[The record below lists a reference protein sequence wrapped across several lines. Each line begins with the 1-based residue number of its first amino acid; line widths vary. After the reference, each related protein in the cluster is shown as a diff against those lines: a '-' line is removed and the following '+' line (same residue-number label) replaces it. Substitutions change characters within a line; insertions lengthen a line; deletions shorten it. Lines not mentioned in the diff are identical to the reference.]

1 MLGAVL
7 RLALVVASGLL
18 LSLAF
23 EPVAWFAVLP
33 LAVAG
38 FFLAVHGRRAR
49 AGFGLGLAFGASFYL
64 THIWWMRAVA
74 VPAWLGLSALEAFF
88 YGLTGAAVAL
98 LTSAGP
104 TRRWWPL
111 WAAAAWVALEMLRS
125 TWPFSGMPW
134 GRLAFATVDTP
145 VARLLPWIGMV
156 GVSLVLALAA
166 ALLAHLALSRA
177 RSWRADAA
185 GLGLVAAATAAA
197 ALAPY
202 DPGTPD
208 GTVTVAAVQG
218 DVPGPGN
225 DTLFDHR
232 QVTLNHVEETER
244 LAAAAAAGE
253 VPQPDLVVWPE
264 NSTAVDPFL
273 DVQTRAGI
281 ERAVAA
287 VGVPVL
293 VGAIVDDGP
302 DHVLNQGIVWDPE
315 TGAGERYTKWH
326 PVPYGEY
333 IPFREYA
340 DFNFG
345 ELARIR
351 RDMRAGSRTEPLE
364 VAGARLAN
372 AICFD
377 VAYDDAIHAQV
388 REGADLLTVQ
398 TSNATFI
405 FTDQVDQQF
414 AITRLRALEAGKWL
428 VVASTNGLT
437 GIIDP
442 DGEVV
447 ETVERRTTAS
457 VVAEVGLHRGASPGI
472 VLTPWV
478 TRGVQLATV
487 LGLLLVLLA
496 RVRSRRGAPQVDEAS
511 A

>member
-1 MLGAVL
+1 M
-7 RLALVVASGLL
+7 
-18 LSLAF
+18 
-23 EPVAWFAVLP
+23 
-33 LAVAG
+33 
-38 FFLAVHGRRAR
+38 
-49 AGFGLGLAFGASFYL
+49 
-64 THIWWMRAVA
+64 
-74 VPAWLGLSALEAFF
+74 
-88 YGLTGAAVAL
+88 
-98 LTSAGP
+98 
-104 TRRWWPL
+104 
-111 WAAAAWVALEMLRS
+111 
-125 TWPFSGMPW
+125 
-134 GRLAFATVDTP
+134 
-145 VARLLPWIGMV
+145 
-156 GVSLVLALAA
+156 
-166 ALLAHLALSRA
+166 
-177 RSWRADAA
+177 
-185 GLGLVAAATAAA
+185 AAATAAA

-225 DTLFDHR
+225 DILFDHR

-287 VGVPVL
+287 AGVPVL

-315 TGAGERYTKWH
+315 TGPGERYTKWH

-333 IPFREYA
+333 IPFRQYL

-364 VAGARLAN
+364 VAGARLAD

-377 VAYDDAIHAQV
+377 VAYDDGIHAQV

-457 VVAEVGLHRGASPGI
+457 VVAEVGLHHGASPGI

-478 TRGVQLATV
+478 TLGVQLATV

>member
-1 MLGAVL
+1 
-7 RLALVVASGLL
+7 
-18 LSLAF
+18 
-23 EPVAWFAVLP
+23 
-33 LAVAG
+33 
-38 FFLAVHGRRAR
+38 
-49 AGFGLGLAFGASFYL
+49 
-64 THIWWMRAVA
+64 
-74 VPAWLGLSALEAFF
+74 
-88 YGLTGAAVAL
+88 
-98 LTSAGP
+98 
-104 TRRWWPL
+104 
-111 WAAAAWVALEMLRS
+111 MLRS

-218 DVPGPGN
+218 DVPSPGN
-225 DTLFDHR
+225 DILFDHR

-287 VGVPVL
+287 AGVPVL

-315 TGAGERYTKWH
+315 TGPGERYTKWH

-333 IPFREYA
+333 IPFRQYL

-364 VAGARLAN
+364 VAGARLAD

-377 VAYDDAIHAQV
+377 VAYDDGIHAQV

-457 VVAEVGLHRGASPGI
+457 VVAEVGLHRGASPGV

-478 TRGVQLATV
+478 TLGVQLATI